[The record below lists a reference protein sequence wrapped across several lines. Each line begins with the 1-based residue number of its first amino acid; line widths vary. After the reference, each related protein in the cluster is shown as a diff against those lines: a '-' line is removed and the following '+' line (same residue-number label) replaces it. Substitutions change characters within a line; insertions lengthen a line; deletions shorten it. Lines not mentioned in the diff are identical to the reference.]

1 MKAPATAT
9 LSARVPLEVLATCDK
24 LASAQGLNRSQW
36 LTNVVA
42 TQNTSALVL
51 ESGGSIQTRAIPKE
65 IQDMLTA
72 GGVAVVGIGA
82 YSIVGNMLEKAVDEN
97 GKPKFTDGEVTF
109 ISVMVGVAIAMGG
122 YGLFKKL
129 TE

>member
-1 MKAPATAT
+1 MKAPLTAT
-9 LSARVPLEVLATCDK
+9 LSARVPLDVLATCDK

-42 TQNTSALVL
+42 TQNTSHLSF
-51 ESGGSIQTRAIPKE
+51 ENGGVIQTRAIPKE
-65 IQDMLTA
+65 IADMLTA
-72 GGVAVVGIGA
+72 GGVAIVGIGA
-82 YSIVGNMLEKAVDEN
+82 YSLVGNMLEKAVDEN

-109 ISVMVGVAIAMGG
+109 ISVMVGVAIAMGS
-122 YGLFKKL
+122 YGVFKKL